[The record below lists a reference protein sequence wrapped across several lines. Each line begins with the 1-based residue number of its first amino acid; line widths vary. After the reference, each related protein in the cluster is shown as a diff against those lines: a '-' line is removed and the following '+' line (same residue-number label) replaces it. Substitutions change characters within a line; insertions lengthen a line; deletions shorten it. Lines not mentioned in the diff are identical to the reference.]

1 MGDYAV
7 GRKTG
12 ERFKIGTCDTMY
24 YLRHDQKKDV
34 IYEFAQGTR
43 FRLIFKDEL
52 ENEPGNFDL
61 YNRHIEIRGANDFF
75 SKEDIETLEPG
86 INQLRNGHGLL
97 VNISCYHGLK
107 IPENSKE
114 ARFFWNG
121 YKEHFVLANIKE
133 LNDGTLTF
141 IIECAV
147 CGQAFRLDLEDIDKL
162 KGFGEDFKLNIDYVK
177 KHNEK
182 ILKER
187 SEEK

>member
-7 GRKTG
+7 DRKTG

-52 ENEPGNFDL
+52 ENDPGDFNQPRR
-61 YNRHIEIRGANDFF
+61 YIEIRGANEFF
-75 SKEDIETLEPG
+75 SKEDIETIEPG
-86 INQLRNGHGLL
+86 INQLTNGYGLL
-97 VNISCYHGLK
+97 ANISCYHGLK
-107 IPENSKE
+107 LPEDSKGIH
-114 ARFFWNG
+114 FFWNG

-147 CGQAFRLDLEDIDKL
+147 CGQAFRLDLEDIDKI
-162 KGFGEDFKLNIDYVK
+162 KGFGEDFKLNVDYVK